1 MQRRQ
6 FLQTTAAASVLSAG
20 LPISLSAQDKKPN
33 IIFIMTDDLGYG
45 DLSCFGQQKFTTP
58 YLDQLAAE
66 GMKFTQFY
74 SGSTVCAPAR
84 CSLMTGLHTGHCYI
98 RGNKEIQ
105 PEGQHPLKADTVTVA
120 RLMKQ
125 AGYTTGCIGK
135 WGLGGP
141 GSEGAPNQQGFD
153 HFFGYL
159 CQRQAHTFYP
169 THLWRNDE
177 KVELNNEHYS
187 HDMMTDEVLGFIKD
201 NQDDPFFL
209 YLPFTIPHAE
219 MKAPDDALEP
229 FKGRFEEEPFGGR
242 GNYGAQDSPRAAFA
256 GMVTRMDE
264 HVGKIMA
271 LLKELNL
278 EEDTLVIFT
287 SDNGP
292 HREGGHDPDYFDS
305 NGPLKGIKR
314 DLYEGGIRVPT
325 IARWTGKI
333 EAGST
338 SDHTGAFW
346 DMLPTFAEL
355 GGADVPEN
363 LDGISMAPV
372 LSGKADQQKK
382 HDHLYWEFHEQGGRQ
397 AVRKGKWKA
406 VRNGW
411 KNPIELYNLED
422 DLGEEKNLASQH
434 KDIVMM
440 METLMKESRTESEVF
455 PVKM

>member
-6 FLQTTAAASVLSAG
+6 FLQTTAAASVLSTG
-20 LPISLSAQDKKPN
+20 LPISLSAQEKKPN
-33 IIFIMTDDLGYG
+33 IIFIMADDLGYG

-229 FKGRFEEEPFGGR
+229 FRGKFEEEAFGGR

-372 LSGKADQQKK
+372 LSGKPDQQKK

-422 DLGEEKNLASQH
+422 DLGEEKNLANQH

-440 METLMKESRTESEVF
+440 METLMNESRTESEVF